1 MKAAKILFLLV
12 FVMAAS
18 SSFGQQLVFTFIN
31 PAFGGSP
38 LNGSW
43 LLQSAQVQSDYQQKN
58 ANGAD
63 GNSTSELDDFA
74 NNLNNQIL
82 YSLANAIIQKQFG
95 DLNNGLKEGQYNV
108 GKFRINIGSGSNG
121 LTVTVFDN
129 TTGNQTQV
137 IIPNY

>member
-1 MKAAKILFLLV
+1 MKAIKILLLGLLLLTAGQA
-12 FVMAAS
+12 FS
-18 SSFGQQLVFTFIN
+18 QQLVYTFIN

-58 ANGAD
+58 ANNTGNGGA
-63 GNSTSELDDFA
+63 SELDDFA

-95 DLNNGLKEGQYNV
+95 NLNNGLKEGQYNV
-108 GKFRINIGSGSNG
+108 GKFRITIGSGSNG
-121 LTVTVFDN
+121 LNVTIFDN